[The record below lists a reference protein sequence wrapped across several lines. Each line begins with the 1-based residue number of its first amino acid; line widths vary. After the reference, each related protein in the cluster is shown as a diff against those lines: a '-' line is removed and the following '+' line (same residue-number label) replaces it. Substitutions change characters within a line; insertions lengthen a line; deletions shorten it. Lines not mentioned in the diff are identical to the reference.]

1 MANGEADV
9 TQSARVRPA
18 TFIGRPGRASSLTLR
33 YARPIIVALLLLIVI
48 AGIRAAGPA
57 VGGRGPWRQ
66 DALAIGIGLEVAL
79 GLLQI
84 ALAIRVRRSPDA
96 GHLAGVLRS
105 GVRSLGALIMIAIVA
120 VAIAN
125 LAGNR
130 TGGSKVLKILSG
142 RPTPHKAP
150 KIPKGS
156 ALSAAYVSYILYA
169 VIVLTAIIAC
179 VVLVSRLR
187 RRAPGGYAGE
197 PVSDETDELRRA
209 VESGTAALRA
219 VDDARA
225 AIIACYVAMEGSLA
239 RAGTARTAA
248 ETPDELLGRA
258 ATSGLVHGPA
268 AARLTGLF
276 YEARFSSHLL
286 PASAKDDARQALEAI
301 SAELRGTA
309 RAARSGPEHAHA
321 QQPGWTAGQAGQ

>member
-1 MANGEADV
+1 VAHGEADG

-18 TFIGRPGRASSLTLR
+18 TVVGRNERASSLTLR

-48 AGIRAAGPA
+48 GGIRAAGPA

-79 GLLQI
+79 GLLQV

-105 GVRSLGALIMIAIVA
+105 GVRSLAALVMIAIVVVA
-120 VAIAN
+120 VAN
-125 LAGNR
+125 LAGHR
-130 TGGSKVLKILSG
+130 AGGRLLKVLTGK
-142 RPTPHKAP
+142 PTPHREP
-150 KIPKGS
+150 KIPRGS
-156 ALSAAYVSYILYA
+156 AVSAAYVNYILYA
-169 VIVLTAIIAC
+169 VIVLIAIIAC
-179 VVLVSRLR
+179 VLLVSRLR
-187 RRAPGGYAGE
+187 RRTPGGYAGE
-197 PVSDETDELRRA
+197 PVSEERDELRRA

-225 AIIACYVAMEGSLA
+225 AIIACYVAMESSLA
-239 RAGTARTAA
+239 KAGTARTAA

-258 ATSGLVHGPA
+258 AASGLVHGPA

-309 RAARSGPEHAHA
+309 RAARSRPEHARA
-321 QQPGWTAGQAGQ
+321 EQPSQTAGQAGQ